1 MPASPSLGGH
11 QKICYNKE
19 TMKTLLHFIVS
30 TIAILITAYILPGV
44 HVSGLLAAFVLAVV
58 LGAINLILRP
68 ILIFLTLP
76 ITIFTL
82 GLFVLVI
89 NGLLVMLASYIVP
102 GFTVDS
108 FWSALLFGI
117 VLAIINWV
125 LQIFDR
131 EE

>member
-1 MPASPSLGGH
+1 
-11 QKICYNKE
+11 
-19 TMKTLLHFIVS
+19 MKTLIHFIVS
-30 TIAILITAYILPGV
+30 TVAILITAYVLPGV

-76 ITIFTL
+76 ITILTL

-89 NGLLVMLASYIVP
+89 NGLLIMLASYIVP
-102 GFTVDS
+102 GFAVDN
-108 FWSALLFGI
+108 FWWALLFGV
-117 VLAIINWV
+117 VLAIVNWV
-125 LQIFDR
+125 LQVLEK

>member
-1 MPASPSLGGH
+1 
-11 QKICYNKE
+11 
-19 TMKTLLHFIVS
+19 MKTFIHFIVS

-82 GLFVLVI
+82 GLFILVI

-108 FWSALLFGI
+108 FWYAFLFGI
-117 VLAIINWV
+117 VLAIVNWI
-125 LQIFDR
+125 LQIFEK